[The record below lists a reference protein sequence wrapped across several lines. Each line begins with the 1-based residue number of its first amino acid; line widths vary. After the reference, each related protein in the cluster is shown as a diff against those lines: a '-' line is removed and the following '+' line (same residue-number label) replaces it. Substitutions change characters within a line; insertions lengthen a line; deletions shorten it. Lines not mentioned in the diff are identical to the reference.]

1 MRAFLALIFLTFVM
15 NVESSRPL
23 MAFTP
28 SHGWMN
34 DPNGQF
40 YDSKNE
46 LWHLYYQYNPND
58 TVWGTP
64 LYWGH
69 ATSKDLSTWKDY
81 GATIGPDRDE
91 DGIFSG
97 NIVVD
102 HNNTSGFF
110 NDSIDPRQRVVA
122 IYTYNTEGSQTQHV
136 AYSLD
141 GGYTFE
147 KYEHNPVLDVD
158 NINFRDP
165 KVFWHEPTNQWIMVI
180 ALSQQFK
187 IQIYGSIDLTNW
199 SLHSNFTGGLFGFQY
214 ECPGLIEVPVE
225 GTDESKWVMFIAI
238 NPGSPL
244 GGSSNQYFIGSF
256 DGFEFVPDDSQARL
270 MDYGKDFYAF
280 QTFDNAPKES
290 GVVGLAWASNW
301 QYANLAPTK
310 EWRSSMTLARQMT
323 LASRNMNPETKVLS
337 LLQKPIFGES
347 VVAANKIS
355 KRNITGQDE
364 QAVKIHKN
372 STGTFS
378 FDITFSVDSS
388 KNQTGQL
395 QVISGQNGESIRAG
409 FDPTAG
415 QFFVDRGNTSGL
427 KENPFFTDKTSAYVE
442 PWKHQND
449 LPVYKMFGVID
460 GNLIEVFLNDG
471 IATLTN
477 TFFIPGTEGLEYLE
491 IESSSDAIH
500 IVESEVKELKLRA
513 TS

>member
-1 MRAFLALIFLTFVM
+1 MRALLAILFLTFVM
-15 NVESSRPL
+15 NVEASRPL
-23 MAFTP
+23 LAFTP
-28 SHGWMN
+28 NHGWMN

-58 TVWGTP
+58 TIWGTP

-81 GATIGPDRDE
+81 GAAIGPDRDE

-97 NIVVD
+97 NIVID

-110 NDSIDPRQRVVA
+110 DDSVDPRQRVVA
-122 IYTYNTEGSQTQHV
+122 IYTYNTEASQTQHV
-136 AYSLD
+136 AYSRD

-147 KYEHNPVLDVD
+147 KYEQNPVLDVGS
-158 NINFRDP
+158 INFRDP

-187 IQIYGSIDLTNW
+187 IQIYGSTNLKDW
-199 SLHSNFTGGLFGFQY
+199 GLHSNFTGGLFGFQY
-214 ECPGLIEVPVE
+214 ECPGLIEIPIE
-225 GTDESKWVMFIAI
+225 GSDDLKWVMFIAI
-238 NPGSPL
+238 NPGLPL

-280 QTFDNAPKES
+280 QTFDNSPKEM

-301 QYANLAPTK
+301 QYANVAPTK

-323 LASRNMNPETKVLS
+323 LAHRNMNPETKILS

-347 VVAANKIS
+347 VVAANRVS
-355 KRNITGQDE
+355 ERNKTGQNE
-364 QAVKIHKN
+364 QSLRIHKN
-372 STGTFS
+372 STGVFL
-378 FDITFSVDSS
+378 FDITFSVDLQ
-388 KNQTGQL
+388 KNQTGL
-395 QVISGQNGESIRAG
+395 LEVSCGQKNGEFIRAG

-415 QFFVDRGNTSGL
+415 QFFVDRANTSGL
-427 KENPFFTDKTSAYVE
+427 KDNPFFTDKTSAYVE

-449 LPVYKMFGVID
+449 LSVYKMFGVID
-460 GNLIEVFLNDG
+460 GNIIEVYLNDG
-471 IATLTN
+471 VATLTN

-491 IESSSDAIH
+491 IESTSDAIH
-500 IVESEVKELKLRA
+500 IVEQEVKELKLK
-513 TS
+513 S